1 MGYVTLGTYDKNAQY
16 NKGVFGGDLC
26 LKVYLDASDAVSV
39 ESLLSLDSFSVKR
52 LKDALPS
59 FYKFDISDDALILS
73 SVLPFVRKDTELF
86 DTMTCMVRDPE
97 MLAFVYRDSV
107 VFLPAANMGR
117 SIAQAMAEELCKRS
131 DEEYSGLFCCN
142 VKDRSVD
149 YVGFEGARNMLVED
163 SDIAL
168 PVCEIG

>member
-1 MGYVTLGTYDKNAQY
+1 MGYVTLGKYDKNAQY
-16 NKGVFGGDLC
+16 NKEVFGGALC
-26 LKVYLDASDAVSV
+26 LKIYLDSASDAVSI
-39 ESLLSLDSFSVKR
+39 ESDSFSVKR

-73 SVLPFVRKDTELF
+73 SVLPFVRKEAELF
-86 DTMTCMVRDPE
+86 DTMTCMVKDPE

-107 VFLPAANMGR
+107 VFLPEADTSR

-131 DEEYSGLFCCN
+131 EVEYSGLFCCN
-142 VKDRSVD
+142 VRDRSVD
-149 YVGFEGARNMLVED
+149 YVGFESAKNMLVED